1 MSNSRFLLRMSFV
14 LALAA
19 TLGSLYFSE
28 ILKYPPC
35 VLCWYQRIC
44 LYPLVTVFFSALWSD
59 DGGYVRYSLPLAF
72 IGLGFAAYHNLLY
85 YGVITTPI
93 IPCQEGVSCTSK
105 QIELFGFVTIPL
117 MSFMTFA
124 TICLFGLLEGK
135 NLRKK
140 L

>member
-1 MSNSRFLLRMSFV
+1 MLNSRLFLRMSFV
-14 LALAA
+14 LVLAA

-44 LYPLVTVFFSALWSD
+44 LYPLVVIFFSALWSD
-59 DGGYVRYSLPLAF
+59 DRGHARYSLPLAF
-72 IGLGFAAYHNLLY
+72 LGLGFAAYHNLLY
-85 YGVITTPI
+85 YDVITTPI
-93 IPCQEGVSCTSK
+93 IPCQEGVSCTSR
-105 QIELFGFVTIPL
+105 QVELFGFITIPL
-117 MSFMTFA
+117 MSLMTFVA
-124 TICLFGLLEGK
+124 ICFLGILEGK